1 MGSALGDARFP
12 IQAVMA
18 NLMIECCVLQVNQA
32 TKLKAKAGRLQE
44 MAAELLGKAKNEK
57 ETAAALKAKYY
68 KTMDD
73 YGQAVAKIDEATQK
87 AQSIRKL
94 TPLS

>member
-1 MGSALGDARFP
+1 MH
-12 IQAVMA
+12 V
-18 NLMIECCVLQVNQA
+18 QVNQA

-73 YGQAVAKIDEATQK
+73 YGKAVSKIDTATQK
-87 AQSIRKL
+87 AQSICKCI
-94 TPLS
+94 TS